1 MGDNYDVIFLMTKQ
15 RHNAEI
21 VEFLQ
26 DKLAKDGVICT
37 TQNGLP
43 EESIAEIIGNERTYG
58 CVASYGARLDG
69 GGRVALT
76 SKIEASRVLVAG
88 YQNANEKTDF
98 IVEILS
104 YAGKYTGNP
113 RFAMRTE
120 NLAGARWSKLCIN
133 ATFSGLS
140 VVTGLTFGQIAKGGR
155 SKTIALGILREC
167 MDVATAYGVTL
178 ENMSGYDMQKWLGG
192 RGGIRT
198 VLAKMLL
205 PIAMRKYKR
214 LYSGMLKD
222 VQNGKKCEI
231 DYIDGA
237 VSRAGKAVGVET
249 PLCDRVVELVH
260 GIENGLY
267 ETAKENL
274 DFFI

>member
-1 MGDNYDVIFLMTKQ
+1 
-15 RHNAEI
+15 
-21 VEFLQ
+21 
-26 DKLAKDGVICT
+26 
-37 TQNGLP
+37 
-43 EESIAEIIGNERTYG
+43 
-58 CVASYGARLDG
+58 
-69 GGRVALT
+69 
-76 SKIEASRVLVAG
+76 
-88 YQNANEKTDF
+88 
-98 IVEILS
+98 
-104 YAGKYTGNP
+104 
-113 RFAMRTE
+113 MRTE

-192 RGGIRT
+192 RGAIRT